1 MAAGPEASAS
11 ARFAFDARA
20 LDTLRTRARKDPDA
34 ALQQAATQFEAVF
47 VRALLKSMRE
57 ALPSGD
63 PLASDA
69 GRMYTGMFD
78 EQIAQKLAERGLGI
92 ADIMVRQLSMGTDG
106 GRKHAGP
113 AQGAAVRDAA
123 ASRLARVASDG
134 EKAAA
139 GGSSVAQGFI
149 ERMAPHA
156 RAAASETGV
165 PVRFVLGQAALESAW
180 GRREIRDVGGSGSF
194 NLFGI
199 KAGRGWTG
207 RVVEAATTEYVNGVA
222 RRGVERFRAY
232 ESYAEAFADYARL
245 LKGNPRYSAVLAG
258 AQDAGTF
265 AAGMQRAGYATDPR
279 YAEKLTQVINAA
291 SLRGLS
297 T

>member
-1 MAAGPEASAS
+1 VAAGPGASAS

-20 LDTLRTRARKDPDA
+20 LDTLRTQAKKDPDA
-34 ALQQAATQFEAVF
+34 ALKQAATQFEAVF

-57 ALPSGD
+57 ALPGGD
-63 PLASDA
+63 PLAGDA
-69 GRMYTGMFD
+69 GRMYTGMYD
-78 EQIAQKLAERGLGI
+78 EQIAQKLAERGMGI
-92 ADIMVRQLSMGTDG
+92 ADIMVRQLTAGSEG
-106 GRKHAGP
+106 KHRQP
-113 AQGAAVRDAA
+113 GAAKATQGLDVAA
-123 ASRLARVASDG
+123 GRLARAASEGD
-134 EKAAA
+134 EAAA
-139 GGSSVAQGFI
+139 GGPTVAQGFI

-165 PVRFVLGQAALESAW
+165 PARFVLGQAALESGW
-180 GRREIRDVGGSGSF
+180 GRREIRAADGGGSF

-222 RRGVERFRAY
+222 RRSVERFRAY

-245 LKGNPRYSAVLAG
+245 LKSHPRYSAVLSAAHDAG
-258 AQDAGTF
+258 AF

-279 YAEKLTQVINAA
+279 YAEKLTQVINSA
-291 SLRGLS
+291 SLRGLE